1 MMSPDEVSIETPE
14 QIELM
19 LEPAGL
25 GARTVAWV
33 VDALIKGL
41 VLLGL
46 ALLGLLVA
54 GLTGSD
60 VADWLSGYYLALL
73 SVAVAAVLMTYDVY
87 FEVRHNGQTPGK
99 RHQGI
104 RVLREGGGPVDFR
117 SACIRW
123 LLAVADFLPVLYLLG
138 ATLILLSRRRQRL
151 GDLAAGTLV
160 IRERTASVP
169 DYERI
174 VNRLATEVD
183 VFTPEE
189 LTSCTSADR
198 QVLRSFFHRYEEMQ
212 PRARRDLAARLA
224 DLFIGKTGHRPE
236 EALVLGHRAEQYL
249 ASLYRDL
256 EMHRRHDG

>member
-1 MMSPDEVSIETPE
+1 MTPDEVSIETPE
-14 QIELM
+14 QVELT

-33 VDALIKGL
+33 VDALLKGL

-46 ALLGLLVA
+46 ALLGLLFA
-54 GLTGSD
+54 GLTGGD
-60 VADWLSGYYLALL
+60 VSDWLSGYYLALVVAG
-73 SVAVAAVLMTYDVY
+73 VAVLLMAYDVY
-87 FEVRHNGQTPGK
+87 FEVWHNGQTPGK

-123 LLAVADFLPVLYLLG
+123 LLAVADFLPMFYLLG

-151 GDLAAGTLV
+151 GDLAAGTIV
-160 IRERTASVP
+160 IRERTAAAP

-174 VNRLATEVD
+174 VGRLATEED
-183 VFTPEE
+183 VFTPQE
-189 LTSCTSADR
+189 LAGCTAGDR

-212 PRARRDLAARLA
+212 PGARRDLAARLA
-224 DLFIGKTGHRPE
+224 ELFMGKTGHRP
-236 EALVLGHRAEQYL
+236 ADAVVVGRRAEQYL
-249 ASLYRDL
+249 AALYRDL
-256 EMHRRHDG
+256 ETQLRHGR

>member
-1 MMSPDEVSIETPE
+1 MTPDEVSIETPE

-33 VDALIKGL
+33 VDALLKGL

-46 ALLGLLVA
+46 ALLGLLFA
-54 GLTGSD
+54 GLTGAD
-60 VADWLSGYYLALL
+60 VGDWLSGYYLALL
-73 SVAVAAVLMTYDVY
+73 LAAAAGVLMAYDVY

-104 RVLREGGGPVDFR
+104 RVMREGGGPVDFR
-117 SACIRW
+117 SACLRW
-123 LLAVADFLPVLYLLG
+123 LLAVVDFLPMLYLLG

-160 IRERTASVP
+160 IRERTAAVP

-174 VNRLATEVD
+174 VNRLATEED
-183 VFTPEE
+183 VFTPQE
-189 LTSCTSADR
+189 LASCTAGDR

-212 PRARRDLAARLA
+212 TRARRDLAVRLA
-224 DLFIGKTGHRPE
+224 DLFIGKTGHQLPD
-236 EALVLGHRAEQYL
+236 AIIVGHRAEQYL
-249 ASLYRDL
+249 AALYRDL
-256 EMHRRHDG
+256 ETQRRHGG